1 MQKMNLRGLEIM
13 YEYYLQGLE
22 VRDILSHGW
31 K

>member
-22 VRDILSHGW
+22 VRDILSHG
-31 K
+31 